1 MQTMLQDM
9 IREKMKKTFESK
21 YKDSLNNIKKQQELL
36 EAAKGGAKKKGA
48 MEMLKEQ
55 EKEKKKQNNTSG
67 GGTSDIKMADI
78 ENLFKSLN
86 ESITKVSSE

>member
-1 MQTMLQDM
+1 M

-48 MEMLKEQ
+48 MEMLKE
-55 EKEKKKQNNTSG
+55 
-67 GGTSDIKMADI
+67 
-78 ENLFKSLN
+78 
-86 ESITKVSSE
+86 